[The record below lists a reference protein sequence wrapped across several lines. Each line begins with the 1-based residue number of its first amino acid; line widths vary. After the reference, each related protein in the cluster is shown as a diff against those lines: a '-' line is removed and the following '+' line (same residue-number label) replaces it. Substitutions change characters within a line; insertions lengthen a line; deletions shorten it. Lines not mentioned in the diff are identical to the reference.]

1 MGLISVALSS
11 IGGNLADQWKE
22 YFVCDAI
29 DKDVL
34 AVRGQKMTKGGNKG
48 SDNIISNGSGI
59 VVADG
64 QCMIIVDQG
73 KVVEVCA
80 EPGKFTYDSSTSP
93 SIFAGSF
100 GQSLLDSLKDIGERI
115 SHGGDVAKDQRVYYF
130 NTKEIIDNKVGTPSP
145 VPFRVIDN
153 NIGLDMEMGIRMNA
167 IYTYRITNPVLFYT
181 NVCGNISSEYSR
193 SEIDQTLKAE
203 ILAALQP
210 ALAKISAM
218 GVRYSEIPAHALEF
232 EAALKEVLAETWTNT
247 RGITIAKFSPN
258 SINLSDEDAA
268 TIKELQRAKVLSN
281 AGMGAGYLAGAQ
293 GQAMQDAAKNTAG
306 AATGFIGMGMAQ
318 NVGGMNAAN
327 LYQVAAQQQPAAPA
341 PAPAAANSW
350 TCSCGT
356 VNTGKFC
363 PNCGS
368 PAPAA
373 NWTCSCGTV
382 NTGKFCSN
390 CGTPRP

>member
-1 MGLISVALSS
+1 MGLISAALSS
-11 IGGNLADQWKE
+11 VGSTLADQWKE
-22 YFVCDAI
+22 FFYCDAI

-34 AVRGQKMTKGGNKG
+34 AVRGTKQTKGGNKG
-48 SDNIISNGSGI
+48 NDNVISNGSGI

-80 EPGKFTYDSSTSP
+80 EPGKFTYDTSSSP
-93 SIFAGSF
+93 SIFAGNLGESIIASF
-100 GQSLLDSLKDIGERI
+100 KEIGERI
-115 SHGGDVAKDQRVYYF
+115 AYGGDVAKDQRVYYF

-167 IYTYRITNPVLFYT
+167 IYTYKITDPILFYT
-181 NVCGNISSEYSR
+181 NVCGNITSEYNR
-193 SEIDQTLKAE
+193 SEIDATLKSE

-232 EAALKEVLAETWTNT
+232 ETALKEVLAQTWTNT

-258 SINLSDEDAA
+258 SINLSDEDAN
-268 TIKELQRAKVLSN
+268 TIKELQKAKVLSN
-281 AGMGAGYLAGAQ
+281 PNMGGGYLVG
-293 GQAMQDAAKNTAG
+293 GQVDAMKNAANNANG
-306 AATGFIGMGMAQ
+306 AANGFIGYNMANQ
-318 NVGGMNAAN
+318 AGGMNAAS
-327 LYQVAAQQQPAAPA
+327 LYQMGAQQQAAAP
-341 PAPAAANSW
+341 AANSW
-350 TCSCGT
+350 TC
-356 VNTGKFC
+356 
-363 PNCGS
+363 
-368 PAPAA
+368 A
-373 NWTCSCGTV
+373 CGTV

-390 CGTPRP
+390 CGTPAPAPSTWTCACGTVNSGKFCSNCGTPRP

>member
-1 MGLISVALSS
+1 MGLIKAALSS
-11 IGGNLADQWKE
+11 AGSVLADQWKE
-22 YFVCDAI
+22 FFYCDAI

-34 AVRGQKMTKGGNKG
+34 VVKGQKRTNGGNKG

-59 VVADG
+59 AVADG

-80 EPGKFTYDSSTSP
+80 EPGQFTYDTSSSP
-93 SIFAGSF
+93 SVFAGSL
-100 GQSLLDSLKDIGERI
+100 GQSILDTFKEMGKRI
-115 SHGGDVAKDQRVYYF
+115 SYGGDTGKDQRVYYF
-130 NTKEIIDNKVGTPSP
+130 NTKEILDNKVGTPSP

-167 IYTYRITNPVLFYT
+167 IYTYRITDPILFYT
-181 NVCGNISSEYSR
+181 NVCGNVANEYSR
-193 SEIDQTLKAE
+193 EEIDSTLKSE

-210 ALAKISAM
+210 ALAKISAI

-232 EAALKEVLAETWTNT
+232 ENALKEVLAETWTNT

-268 TIKELQRAKVLSN
+268 TIKELQKAKVLSN
-281 AGMGAGYLAGAQ
+281 ASMAAGTLAGAQ
-293 GQAMQDAAKNTAG
+293 AQAMQDAAKNTAG

-318 NVGGMNAAN
+318 NMGGMNAAS
-327 LYQVAAQQQPAAPA
+327 LFQVAGQQQAAQPAAPA
-341 PAPAAANSW
+341 PAAGSW
-350 TCSCGT
+350 TCACGT
-356 VNTGKFC
+356 VNSGKFC
-363 PNCGS
+363 SNCGS
-368 PAPAA
+368 PAPNA

-382 NTGKFCSN
+382 NSGKFCSN
-390 CGTPRP
+390 CGSPRP